1 MIEPPHLPLC
11 KDRVRH
17 VGDQVALV
25 IAETY
30 AQAKDAAEQINV
42 TYKELPAI
50 ISTADA
56 DKAGK
61 PQVWAEAQEQ
71 HLLRLASRRQGGDRR
86 GLRQGASRHQDRP
99 GQPAPDSERDGAA
112 RRGRRL

>member
-1 MIEPPHLPLC
+1 
-11 KDRVRH
+11 VRH

-56 DKAGK
+56 DKSGK
-61 PQVWAEAQEQ
+61 PQVWNVSKALLTTCVDLTGDGKCDKRIFLFDDALLNTAWSVDNNGLKNAQFYFFPIPQ
-71 HLLRLASRRQGGDRR
+71 NI
-86 GLRQGASRHQDRP
+86 GLTP
-99 GQPAPDSERDGAA
+99 
-112 RRGRRL
+112 